1 MTTKKK
7 EAPVE
12 EWKDDIEVFI
22 TRLVRLYSAY
32 KLNKSPVVGR
42 QIEEMTGIP
51 YDEKDYG
58 ADQNVEKNQEEF

>member
-1 MTTKKK
+1 MNEKK
-7 EAPVE
+7 EPPE
-12 EWKDDIEVFI
+12 SWKDDIEVFI

-32 KLNKSPVVGR
+32 KLNKSPVMGR

-58 ADQNVEKNQEEF
+58 ADQNVAKGAEDGF